1 MTKWYERG
9 SVGEE
14 IRDVLDYY
22 DDDTAVDTMLRLGL
36 NYDEIAEVLAMEET
50 LGD

>member
-22 DDDTAVDTMLRLGL
+22 DTDTATDVMLRLGL
-36 NYDEIAEVLAMEET
+36 NRDEITEVLQKEEN
-50 LGD
+50 DR